1 MEHLEIA
8 KLHSCA
14 GAGVCLVV
22 RKWTSAAH
30 FAHGHQESKTHVL
43 DMLVRV
49 TVIFFHWI
57 ALYLGWQNP
66 YQKVIVKVKT
76 SHLAFVSA
84 FNLFRIR
91 EIMRGTNY
99 IICA

>member
-1 MEHLEIA
+1 M
-8 KLHSCA
+8 SG
-14 GAGVCLVV
+14 GAQVDKRRTFRSRPSRVQDPC
-22 RKWTSAAH
+22 
-30 FAHGHQESKTHVL
+30 FGHASEG
-43 DMLVRV
+43 DGD
-49 TVIFFHWI
+49 FFHWI

-66 YQKVIVKVKT
+66 YQKVIVRDKT